1 MSDYRDIYNVKRDI
15 YKHNAQYGTAY
26 IIGLFIEEMAECDI
40 ELSERE
46 KESLEKAK
54 L

>member
-1 MSDYRDIYNVKRDI
+1 MTN
-15 YKHNAQYGTAY
+15 G
-26 IIGLFIEEMAECDI
+26 ECDI